1 MLFLVGLD
9 RMSPAQKAELVAGLE
24 VLSAAGT
31 LEEAVR
37 DRGAGWKQTALR
49 KAAALAGR
57 FHPPAKEKL
66 EQWDRRLQWETGVL
80 EKRLEKRVRILKA
93 LPRRRLRERLRSAL
107 CSVAGCA
114 EDSPDPVIIH
124 GVLNQAAKTLSLD
137 PARYLDAASLEQAV
151 FEKGVERKLHQM
163 QESLRRMSPR
173 DLDACEQRLERD
185 LDTLGSA
192 DRESLR
198 SLLGLE
204 KLSGPALIGI
214 LRTTSSVALAQL
226 VVGSMGFAPWLFLST
241 SIKAVSVLLGV
252 TFSIGFYHGA
262 SSLLAGVLSL
272 PFTFGVVAFTGG
284 WAWRKIRA
292 ALQGEQAIQLV
303 LAGRMA
309 RRLTAGARTGPG
321 RDRT

>member
-1 MLFLVGLD
+1 VG
-9 RMSPAQKAELVAGLE
+9 
-24 VLSAAGT
+24 
-31 LEEAVR
+31 
-37 DRGAGWKQTALR
+37 
-49 KAAALAGR
+49 
-57 FHPPAKEKL
+57 
-66 EQWDRRLQWETGVL
+66 RRLQWETGVL

-173 DLDACEQRLERD
+173 DLDACEKRLERD
-185 LDTLGSA
+185 LDNLGSA

-204 KLSGPALIGI
+204 KLSGPALIGF
-214 LRTTSSVALAQL
+214 
-226 VVGSMGFAPWLFLST
+226 FAPPPRWRWR
-241 SIKAVSVLLGV
+241 
-252 TFSIGFYHGA
+252 
-262 SSLLAGVLSL
+262 SSSWDPWDSRRGSSSARPSR
-272 PFTFGVVAFTGG
+272 PSAFCS
-284 WAWRKIRA
+284 A
-292 ALQGEQAIQLV
+292 
-303 LAGRMA
+303 
-309 RRLTAGARTGPG
+309 
-321 RDRT
+321 